1 MEEILASIRR
11 IISEEGEA
19 EGAEANEPTAEPH
32 SIEEPASSE
41 GILELTRMVKEDG
54 TVVDLPPG
62 AEAAEQDFGEEAE
75 AMVEDNHPEAPE
87 PEPEQAGAPE
97 PEAGAASEPE
107 PDIELQA
114 VEQAGEA
121 TAGALDAVAKGL
133 VSEETAALSTAAL
146 SALAEAVARE
156 QVNVTGRS
164 LEDLVKEILRP
175 LLKEWLDKNL
185 PDLIERLVRQ
195 EIEKMAK
202 RVTDRL

>member
-19 EGAEANEPTAEPH
+19 EGAEANEPPAEPH

-75 AMVEDNHPEAPE
+75 AMVEDKHPEA